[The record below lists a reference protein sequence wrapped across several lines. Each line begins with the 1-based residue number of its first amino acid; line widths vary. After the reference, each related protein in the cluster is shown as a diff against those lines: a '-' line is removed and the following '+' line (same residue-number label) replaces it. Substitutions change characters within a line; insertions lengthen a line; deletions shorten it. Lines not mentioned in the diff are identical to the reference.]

1 MNNKTLFRMKRS
13 AKIGTYSFVMG
24 VVVLAVL
31 IVANLL
37 VGALPAKVT
46 RFDTSNMGLTEIS
59 DETTKFISKMDED
72 VTIYWL
78 CEDSE
83 VDEQFRLLLTRYEEA
98 GKHIKVEIVDPLA
111 NPTFTSKYSDSAIS
125 AYSFIVESDRRFI
138 ILDFMDM
145 YYYTNP
151 VFEVAYQMY
160 PQYIPQ
166 DLLRPM
172 SLAALESACAQYGD
186 MIAYMLAQQ
195 GYSVSDIT
203 AYNTPHSF
211 CGEAKLTAALD
222 YVTQEYIPH
231 AYLLTGHGDTVP
243 AKALSELLN
252 SMGMNVQELNLQVAQ
267 SVPADANCLILF
279 SPKND
284 LSAHETTL
292 IKDYINAGGSLM
304 LNTSPEVVESCP
316 NIQSVTALFGLTAAP
331 GLVEEGDTGF
341 ISGSRF
347 TLVPTVNTEHNA
359 TAYVSSGSFKPQ
371 MPNSHA
377 ITVAETLPTGV
388 TVTPLFTTSD
398 KANRVS
404 VADTSVTLGTAGKLH
419 VAVAATKSV
428 PGENGTAKTAQ
439 LTWYGSSEAFTDKY
453 AEATSN
459 GNYYYFGATASFM
472 SASFVSPYEGL
483 AAIPL
488 TAQVLTGLND
498 GAILSI
504 AIVTA
509 LVIPVGLL
517 VTGIV
522 IWVKRK
528 RR

>member
-1 MNNKTLFRMKRS
+1 MKRS

-37 VGALPAKVT
+37 VGALPSKVT
-46 RFDTSNMGLTEIS
+46 RFDTSNTGLTEIS
-59 DETTKFISKMDED
+59 DETAKFVSKMDED

-78 CEDSE
+78 CENGE

-98 GKHIKVEIVDPLA
+98 GKHVKVEVVDPLT
-111 NPTFTSKYSDSAIS
+111 NPTFTKKYSDSTIS
-125 AYSFIVESDRRFI
+125 AFSFIVESNRRFI
-138 ILDFMDM
+138 ILDFMEM
-145 YYYTNP
+145 YYFTNP
-151 VFEVAYQMY
+151 LFEAAYQMY

-166 DLLRPM
+166 DLLSPM
-172 SLAALESACAQYGD
+172 SLASLESACSQYGN
-186 MIAYMLAQQ
+186 MIVYMMAQQ
-195 GYSVSDIT
+195 GINVQDVT
-203 AYNTPHSF
+203 AYNTLHSF

-243 AKALSELLN
+243 DEKLAELMD

-279 SPKND
+279 APKSD
-284 LSAHETTL
+284 LSAHEATL

-304 LNTSPEVVESCP
+304 LATSPDAVESFA

-331 GLVEEGDTGF
+331 GLVEEGDTSF

-347 TLVPTVNTEHNA
+347 NLVPTVSTEHAA
-359 TAYVSSGSFKPQ
+359 TAYVSSGNYKPQ

-377 ITVAETLPTGV
+377 IIQAETLPTGV

-404 VADTSVTLGTAGKLH
+404 VADTSVTLGEAGKLH

-439 LTWYGSSEAFTDKY
+439 LTWYGSTEAFTEKY
-453 AEATSN
+453 AEATSG
-459 GNYYYFGATASFM
+459 GNYYFFGATASFM
-472 SASFVSPYEGL
+472 SASFISAYENI
-483 AAIPL
+483 AAAPL
-488 TAQVLTGLND
+488 TTQYLTGLND
-498 GAILSI
+498 GAILGI
-504 AIVTA
+504 A
-509 LVIPVGLL
+509 LVTVLVLPIGLL